1 MGSVTV
7 IGVGFRREQLTLGA
21 VEVLKG
27 GAQVMLH
34 TARCGAAGFLDENGI
49 GYTSLDRLY
58 EEYEDF
64 DEHAQA
70 AADAVRAAATRGD
83 VAYCVMDV
91 RDMSA
96 GILATR
102 GARIIPGPASED
114 ALMAFASGAAQL
126 YAAADWEIMHPDA
139 DRCAIVREID
149 SRELA
154 CEVKLRLME
163 AYPDDA
169 EAVTVSG
176 DGDIRRIK
184 LFDLDRQ
191 QGYDHRFSVMVSS
204 EADIER
210 RNDISFRSLVEL
222 ARRSDAAY
230 REGNADELAK
240 NLARIA
246 GAVAY
251 AEDRGEFGAAD
262 IMLDARDILL
272 NKL

>member
-27 GAQVMLH
+27 GAQVILH
-34 TARCGAAGFLDENGI
+34 TERCGAAGFLDENGI

-58 EEYEDF
+58 DEYEDF

-70 AADAVRAAATRGD
+70 AADAVSAAAATGD

-96 GILATR
+96 GILAKR

-126 YAAADWEIMHPDA
+126 YAAADWETMHPDA

-222 ARRSDAAY
+222 ARRSDEAY
-230 REGNADELAK
+230 MEGNADELAK